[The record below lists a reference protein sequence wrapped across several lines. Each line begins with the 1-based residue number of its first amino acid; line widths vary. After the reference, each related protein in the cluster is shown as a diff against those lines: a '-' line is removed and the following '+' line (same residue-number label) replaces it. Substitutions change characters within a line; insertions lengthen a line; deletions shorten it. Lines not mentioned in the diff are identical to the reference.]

1 VATHS
6 ECIQLGLDLSDPP
19 LVHRA
24 RGCPHCND
32 SGYRG
37 RTGIYELIE
46 VDDTLRQM
54 IHDGAGER
62 AMAGHVRMTSPSIRV
77 DGVRRILDGSTSIEE
92 VVRVTRE
99 D

>member
-1 VATHS
+1 
-6 ECIQLGLDLSDPP
+6 
-19 LVHRA
+19 
-24 RGCPHCND
+24 
-32 SGYRG
+32 
-37 RTGIYELIE
+37 LIE

-62 AMAGHVRMTSPSIRV
+62 AMTEHVRMYTAGIRA